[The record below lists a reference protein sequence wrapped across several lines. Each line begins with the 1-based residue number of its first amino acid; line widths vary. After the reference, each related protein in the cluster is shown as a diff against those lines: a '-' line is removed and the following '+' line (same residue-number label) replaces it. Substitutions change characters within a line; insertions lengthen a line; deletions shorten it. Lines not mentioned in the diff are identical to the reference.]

1 MLDSLLEYAGA
12 FLFLLLACGGFA
24 LALLGASLLLG
35 LFV

>member
-24 LALLGASLLLG
+24 LVTLALALLLG